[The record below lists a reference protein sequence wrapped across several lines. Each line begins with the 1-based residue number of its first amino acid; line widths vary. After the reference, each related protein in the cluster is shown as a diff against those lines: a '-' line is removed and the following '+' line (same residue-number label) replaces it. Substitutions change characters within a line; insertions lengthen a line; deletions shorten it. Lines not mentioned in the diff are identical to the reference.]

1 MSDGL
6 IRKIFEAG
14 MMTAS
19 IGSLSMI
26 VAGVISYPVSKIL
39 HNDSILE
46 KGMYL
51 GLGIGIISG
60 VVLSYITYRDY

>member
-1 MSDGL
+1 MSNGL
-6 IRKIFEAG
+6 VKKIIGAG
-14 MMTAS
+14 IMTLS

-26 VAGVISYPVSKIL
+26 VTGVISYPVSQIL

-46 KGMYL
+46 RGMYL